1 MNLRTL
7 ILISSLSIWQLAKVQ
22 AQNYVMNG
30 TPVTDCS
37 GTFFDPGGETGGYGN
52 NQNLT
57 TTICSDGSDGTHIR
71 LSFSGADLAPG
82 DLLCLYDGTDVSAP
96 LIACHTDYN
105 PGQPFLIQAT
115 AVNPSGCLTV
125 SFVSDGTGT
134 GQGWA
139 AAIACVASCQSVL
152 ADLVSTNPAAAP
164 ADTGWIDICP
174 GERVFFNG
182 TGVYPQNNFAYA
194 QSDQT
199 TTFEWNFGD
208 GGIAYGPN
216 TSHRF
221 DKPGGYYAQLFLT
234 DTKGCK
240 STNLINQRIRVAPR
254 PDFQLNSQ
262 LEQTICAG
270 DTIHLSATT
279 SGQSGTLLSVIP
291 VTSSFQVEGSR
302 ADSLALPDGT
312 GIPYETSIFFS
323 EFSPGQVMTSAS
335 DLESICADMEHSWAR
350 DVEISLTCPNGQS
363 IILHDHPGNIG
374 GEVYLG
380 EPNDNDNIFPIPG
393 LGYTYCWTNN
403 APNPTWI
410 EYANTTLG
418 GSGTLPAGDYSPY
431 DPFSDLIGCPLNGEW
446 TITVTDLWPIDN
458 GFIFNWSLKFKD
470 ELYPG
475 IEQFTPGL
483 VNWSWNNHPS
493 VFLFSAD
500 SISAAPQNAGT
511 AGYKFTVN
519 DAFGCTW
526 DTLLTVAVLPPTHP
540 DCHSCGPVSDVIPDT
555 TVCSGIPVVINAAA
569 LAPPGQ
575 EVRFEA
581 YPEYRFGNGNHPHT
595 NPYLSP
601 INVNSLGYSLITLP
615 AVQITSVCMD
625 IETDF
630 DADLNIFL
638 QAPSGQLLELSTG
651 NGGSGDNYKIT
662 CFTPTATTPIVGQ
675 AAPFNGT
682 YKPEGNWIAVQG
694 AGVNGNWALR
704 VSDGFAPNQF
714 GTVKWWS
721 IGFNVNNNV
730 TYSWGGGPG
739 LSCNNCA
746 APVATPATTTTYH
759 VQANNAFGC
768 QYNDTMTVAVATF
781 FDAPT
786 GLALQS
792 QSMGSMTWSWNP
804 VAGASSYEVSVDGG
818 VWQPA
823 SGGTSHTVSGLAG
836 GQMVQLDVRAVSP
849 GCTSL
854 ISNIISTY
862 NGCGL
867 IVQSGPVTG
876 VTCKGRTDGSVTVT
890 ASGGT
895 EPYQYMWSNSQTSA
909 ALASLAAGIYTVSV
923 TDANSCESSI
933 QVQISEP
940 PAFVTDSTRVKQ
952 ISCFG
957 GNNGIGGI
965 FVSGGTSPYTYQW
978 NTGQTTNLITTLGV
992 GTYTV
997 TATDAKGCTV
1007 VSTASIAS
1015 PPDLSLAFSGVVQE
1029 RCPGACAGEATV
1041 SASGGVF
1048 PYSVAWNDPGIA
1060 TGTTTA
1066 VNLCPGTYTVTAT
1079 DANGCTETG
1088 SLVINPVA
1096 PLVSSFV
1103 STSPACA
1110 GIQNGNAA
1118 ISVSGG
1124 TGPYRYVWE
1133 NGATTSS
1140 VNNLA
1145 CGSHSVTVIDF
1156 NNCTAA
1162 WSVQLDCPPAI
1173 LFATPSTSAAPC
1185 FGQPGGTASIQPSGG
1200 QAPYSYQWSNGQTTQ
1215 SATGLTAG
1223 TYILTV
1229 TDQNGCTASAQAQV
1243 GQPQAITTTVS
1254 SAPATCFGSAN
1265 GQTSVSATGGTAPYS
1280 YKWSQGSTTQTIS
1293 GLAAGVYTV
1302 TVTDANNCVA
1312 TTTSVVSQPVQSVQV
1327 QVNQVQAACFGEA
1340 NGIASATASGG
1351 TGSYQFAWS
1360 NGQTGSNAG
1369 SFAAGTWSITATD
1382 AAGCTGTASFQIT
1395 ELPRVQVNVSYIIPV
1410 CAGVPNGIAE
1420 VNQISGGLGMGNTG
1434 SYHYYWGVP
1443 GAADEPAILM
1453 LPGNASYTLTVSDF
1467 QGCTGT
1473 FTFFVGE
1480 PPAMTIGATGKPASC
1495 ADGTDGSAETGQITN
1510 ANGLVSFEWSNGA
1523 TTASIQQLSPGFYG
1537 VTATDAKGCTADAAV
1552 TVGSPPALQVS
1563 LRPEAL
1569 TCHGNNDASLESVVS
1584 GGTPAYSYSW
1594 SNGATSENLN
1604 NITAGTYSVTVKDM
1618 NGCTITTARTIEE
1631 LPAPQLSV
1639 TGTDPVCHG
1648 DKNGRFALSVQG
1660 GTAPWVFS
1668 INNGPFTPGGNFLA
1682 LGAGTYQ
1689 FNAMDANGCT
1699 VSGSGSLSQPQPLQ
1713 VILPADTTLTLGDSL
1728 YVAAI
1733 VSGAT
1738 GLPAYTW
1745 SSLWND
1751 RYACTDSMLCDELLI
1766 HPTINN
1772 RFTVTVTDAN
1782 RCSASQS
1789 VRISIV
1795 TPGGVYVPTGFS
1807 PNDDQVNDLLVV
1819 HGTGSQL
1826 EEIVTFSVYDRWGE
1840 LVYEDQHFP
1849 VNETTRGWDGS
1860 FRGKPCNPGVFVWVL
1875 EALYRDGRKELLRGN
1890 VVLVR

>member
-1 MNLRTL
+1 MKLRTL
-7 ILISSLSIWQLAKVQ
+7 ILIISMSIWQLTTSQ

-30 TPVTDCS
+30 TPVNDCS
-37 GTFFDPGGETGGYGN
+37 GTFFDPGGESGGYGN

-82 DLLCLYDGTDVSAP
+82 DLLCIYDGNNVSAP
-96 LIACHTDYN
+96 LIACNTDYN

-115 AVNPSGCLTV
+115 AVNPGGCLTV
-125 SFVSDGTGT
+125 SFVSDGNGT

-139 AAIACVASCQSVL
+139 AAIACVPSCQSVL
-152 ADLVSTNPAAAP
+152 AELVSTNPAAAP

-182 TGVYPQNNFAYA
+182 AGVYPQNNFAYA

-208 GGIAYGPN
+208 GGISYGPN

-234 DTKGCK
+234 DAKGCR
-240 STNLINQRIRVAPR
+240 STNLINQRVRVAPR
-254 PDFQLNSQ
+254 PSFQLNSQ
-262 LEQTICAG
+262 LDQTICAG
-270 DTIHLSATT
+270 DTIQLSATT
-279 SGQSGTLLSVIP
+279 SGQGGALLSVTPIP
-291 VTSSFQVEGSR
+291 SSFQVEGSR

-335 DLESICADMEHSWAR
+335 DLESICVDIEHSWAR

-374 GEVYLG
+374 GEVFLG
-380 EPNDNDNIFPIPG
+380 VPNDNDNIFPIPG
-393 LGYTYCWTNN
+393 LGYNYCWVNN

-410 EYANTTLG
+410 QFANTTLG
-418 GSGTLPAGDYSPY
+418 GSGTLPPGDYSPF

-458 GFIFNWSLKFKD
+458 GFIFNWSLKFRD
-470 ELYPG
+470 ELYPD

-483 VNWSWNNHPS
+483 VSWTWNNHPS
-493 VFLFSAD
+493 VFQFSAD

-519 DAFGCTW
+519 DVFGCTW

-569 LAPPGQ
+569 LAPPNQ

-581 YPEYRFGNGNHPHT
+581 YPEYRFGNGNHPHA

-601 INVNSLGYSLITLP
+601 ININSLGYSLLTLP
-615 AVQITSVCMD
+615 AAQITSVCMD

-651 NGGSGDNYKIT
+651 NGGSGDNYKVT
-662 CFTPTATTPIVGQ
+662 CFTPSATTSVIGQ
-675 AAPFNGT
+675 PAPFNGT
-682 YKPEGNWIAVQG
+682 FRPEGNWNALQG

-704 VSDGFAPNQF
+704 VSDGFAPNQY

-730 TYSWGGGPG
+730 TYSWSGGPG

-746 APVATPATTTTYH
+746 APVATPATTTTWQ

-768 QYNDTMTVAVATF
+768 QYNDTMTVTVATF
-781 FDAPT
+781 FPAPA
-786 GLALQS
+786 GLMLVS
-792 QSMGSMTWSWNP
+792 QTMGSMTWSWNP
-804 VAGASSYEVSVDGG
+804 VSGAGSYEVSVDGG

-823 SGGTSHTVSGLAG
+823 NGSTSHTVSGLTG

-867 IVQSGPVTG
+867 IVQPGQIVG
-876 VTCKGRTDGSVTVT
+876 VTCRGRSDGSIAVT

-895 EPYQYMWSNSQTSA
+895 EPYQYIWNNNQTA
-909 ALASLAAGIYTVSV
+909 PALAGIPAGTYTVSV
-923 TDANSCESSI
+923 TDANSCEASI
-933 QVQISEP
+933 QIQITEP

-952 ISCFG
+952 VSCFG
-957 GNNGIGGI
+957 GNNGIAGI
-965 FVSGGTSPYTYQW
+965 FVSGGTGPYSYLW
-978 NTGQTTNLITTLGV
+978 NTGQTTSLITSLNDGV
-992 GTYTV
+992 YSV
-997 TATDAKGCTV
+997 TATDSKGCTV
-1007 VSTASIAS
+1007 ASSASIAA
-1015 PPDLSLAFSGVVQE
+1015 PPDLGLAFSGVVQE

-1048 PYSVAWNDPGIA
+1048 PYNLAWSSTGIA
-1060 TGTTTA
+1060 PGTTTA

-1088 SLVINPVA
+1088 SVVINPVA
-1096 PLVSSFV
+1096 PMVAGFV
-1103 STSPACA
+1103 SAAPVCV
-1110 GIQNGNAA
+1110 GVQNGSAA
-1118 ISVSGG
+1118 VSVTGG
-1124 TGPYRYVWE
+1124 TAPYSYVWE
-1133 NGATTSS
+1133 NGATTST

-1145 CGSHSVTVIDF
+1145 CGAHSVTVVDF
-1156 NNCTAA
+1156 NGCTSA
-1162 WSVQLDCPPAI
+1162 WAVQLDCPTAI
-1173 LFATPSTSAAPC
+1173 TFATPSTTPTPC
-1185 FGQPGGTASIQPSGG
+1185 FGQPGGSATVQPIGG
-1200 QAPYSYQWSNGQTTQ
+1200 QTPYTYIWSNGQTTQ

-1223 TYILTV
+1223 NYTLTV
-1229 TDQNGCTASAQAQV
+1229 TDLKGCTASVQAQV
-1243 GQPQAITTTVS
+1243 GQPQEISAAVS
-1254 SAPATCFGSAN
+1254 ATPASCFGSSN
-1265 GQTSVSATGGTAPYS
+1265 GQVSLSATGGTAPYT
-1280 YKWSQGSTTQTIS
+1280 YIWSQGSTAQSVS
-1293 GLAAGVYTV
+1293 GLSAGTYTV
-1302 TVTDANNCVA
+1302 TITDANNCVS
-1312 TTTSVVSQPVQSVQV
+1312 TTSVLVSQPTQQVQV
-1327 QVNQVQAACFGEA
+1327 QVSQVQAACFGEQ
-1340 NGIASATASGG
+1340 NGIAAATASGG
-1351 TGSYQFAWS
+1351 TGPWQFNWS
-1360 NGQTGSNAG
+1360 NGETGSNA
-1369 SFAAGTWSITATD
+1369 SALAAGAYSVTATD
-1382 AAGCTGTASFQIT
+1382 LSGCTGTSSFQMT
-1395 ELPRVQVNVSYIIPV
+1395 ELPGIQVNVSYINPT

-1420 VNQISGGLGMGNTG
+1420 INQLSGGLGMGNV
-1434 SYHYYWGVP
+1434 SKYHYNWGVP
-1443 GAADEPAILM
+1443 GASDEPVIIM
-1453 LPGNASYTLTVSDF
+1453 LPGNAGYTLTVSDF

-1480 PPAMTIGATGKPASC
+1480 PPALTLTATGNPASC
-1495 ADGTDGSAETGQITN
+1495 AAGADGSATAGQITN
-1510 ANGLVSFEWSNGA
+1510 AIGQVSFEWSNGA
-1523 TTASIQQLSPGFYG
+1523 TTPAVQQLSPGFYN
-1537 VTATDAKGCTADAAV
+1537 VTVTDSRGCTTEAAV
-1552 TVGSPPALQVS
+1552 SVGAPPPLQVS
-1563 LRPEAL
+1563 LRPEGL
-1569 TCHGNNDASLESVVS
+1569 TCHGNNDASLESIVS
-1584 GGTPAYSYSW
+1584 GGTPSYSYSW
-1594 SNGATSENLN
+1594 NNGATTENLN
-1604 NITAGTYSVTVKDM
+1604 NIPAGTYTLTVYDA
-1618 NGCTITTARTIEE
+1618 NGCTGTSARIIEE
-1631 LPAPQLSV
+1631 LPAPQLFV
-1639 TGTDPVCHG
+1639 NGVDPTCFG
-1648 DKNGRFALSVQG
+1648 ERNGRFMLSVQG
-1660 GTAPWVFS
+1660 GTAPWAFS
-1668 INNGPFTPGGNFLA
+1668 INNGPLTPGGNFLA

-1689 FNAMDANGCT
+1689 FNALDANGCT
-1699 VSGSGSLSQPQPLQ
+1699 VSGSSSLSQPPPLQ
-1713 VILPADTTLTLGDSL
+1713 VTLPADTTLTLGDSL
-1728 YVAAI
+1728 YLTAS
-1733 VSGAT
+1733 VSGAS
-1738 GLPAYTW
+1738 GLPAFQW

-1751 RYACTDSMLCDELLI
+1751 TFICTDSSMCDELLV

-1772 RFTVTVTDAN
+1772 RFTVTVTDEN

-1789 VRISIV
+1789 VRVSIF
-1795 TPGGVYVPTGFS
+1795 TPRGVYVPTGFS
-1807 PNDDQVNDLLVV
+1807 PNEDQVNDLLVV

-1849 VNETTRGWDGS
+1849 VNETSRGWDGS

-1890 VVLVR
+1890 VTLVR